1 MKNNSKCERIFEAIG
16 NADEE
21 LLEHCDLKKRKNIW
35 NSLWV
40 KWAAVAACMCL
51 LAVGGLTFRNLL
63 IKESRPIIISSAPS
77 GLTSGIYAAPENGE
91 TIFHTGVQAAL
102 DENGQKDILYFVAI
116 DLFQNKTPLAPESD
130 TAKEEL
136 KRLTDCG
143 YKVGYATAWT
153 YQDEWEKVELSYLA
167 GYFTK
172 EQLENF
178 LTSPQFGYAF
188 SFATN
193 GDGSPVD
200 AEQSLATE
208 F

>member
-1 MKNNSKCERIFEAIG
+1 M
-16 NADEE
+16 
-21 LLEHCDLKKRKNIW
+21 
-35 NSLWV
+35 
-40 KWAAVAACMCL
+40 
-51 LAVGGLTFRNLL
+51 